1 MELRIER
8 AVPGGRMLARHEG
21 AVVLVAGA
29 IPGELVRVRV
39 ERSGRQLSFAR
50 VEEVIEPSPD
60 RLTPFCDPACGG
72 MTYAH
77 IAYPAQLACKRE
89 IVRDAMRRIGRV
101 TIDDHIPVAASP
113 VDGYRLR
120 ARLHVM
126 DGRAGFFLEGT
137 HTLCDATATRQLRTD
152 TVAVVE
158 RVLGAAGAP
167 ARDIVSVVVA
177 ENISGS
183 QRVVHLESRKGSQI
197 TSIDGAVGL
206 GGSLTGVTA
215 AGDVTDVVPL
225 AGSAHV
231 TDTAGEMFVDAPPVP
246 VDTRWT
252 RQAAS
257 FFQGNRFLVGAVV
270 RAVLDAVSGQRVL
283 DLYAGVGLFA
293 VAIAA
298 AGRTVAAVE
307 GDRVSG
313 RDLRTNAE
321 VCGGGRL
328 HVSRRSVEEA
338 VAAMSPGSADT
349 VIVDPPRTGMS
360 PEALR
365 GVLSIDARQLVY
377 VSCDP
382 ATLARDTAEILKAGH
397 SIASVRLFDL
407 FPNTAHVE
415 TLAVFSRQK

>member
-29 IPGELVRVRV
+29 IPGELVRVRL

-60 RLTPFCDPACGG
+60 RLTPFCDAACGG

-77 IAYPAQLACKRE
+77 IAYPAQLGCKRDL
-89 IVRDAMRRIGRV
+89 VRDAMRRIGRV
-101 TIDDHIPVAASP
+101 TIDEKVPVIPSP
-113 VDGYRLR
+113 TEAYRLR
-120 ARLHVM
+120 ARLHVT

-137 HTLCDATATRQLRTD
+137 HTLCDATTTRQLRTD
-152 TVAVVE
+152 TIPVVE
-158 RVLGAAGAP
+158 RVLAAAGTP

-183 QRVVHLESRKGSQI
+183 QRVVHLESRKGSQV

-206 GGSLTGVTA
+206 GGGLTGVTA
-215 AGDVTDVVPL
+215 AGEAADVVPL
-225 AGSAHV
+225 AGSTHV
-231 TDTAGEMFVDAPPVP
+231 TDTAEEMFVDRPPVP
-246 VDTRWT
+246 AGTRWV

-257 FFQGNRFLVGAVV
+257 FFQGNRYLVGPLV
-270 RAVLDAVSGQRVL
+270 RAVLDAVNGQRVL

-293 VAIAA
+293 VALAA

-307 GDRVSG
+307 GDRVGG

-321 VCGGGRL
+321 GCGGRL

-338 VAAMSPGSADT
+338 VSTMSPNSADT
-349 VIVDPPRTGMS
+349 VIVDPPRTGLS
-360 PEALR
+360 PDALR
-365 GVLSIDARQLVY
+365 GVLSIRPRRLVY

-397 SIASVRLFDL
+397 SIASVKLFDL

-415 TLAVFSRQK
+415 TLVVFSRQT